1 MEAYGRLYL
10 VHRDYKAPFSGV
22 YPYKRKDTQLRLT
35 GGLEK
40 RLDERFSLFGEAGYA
55 RNNSNVRPA
64 AMTGSSAGSASCSG
78 SERAQRATFITLP
91 PRRSA
96 VDRGSAEAR
105 PARGTGDSDTATIR
119 RRRGR

>member
-55 RNNSNVRPA
+55 RNNSNVP
-64 AMTGSSAGSASCSG
+64 T
-78 SERAQRATFITLP
+78 
-91 PRRSA
+91 RRYDGF
-96 VDRGSAEAR
+96 V
-105 PARGTGDSDTATIR
+105 
-119 RRRGR
+119 GRVGILFRQ